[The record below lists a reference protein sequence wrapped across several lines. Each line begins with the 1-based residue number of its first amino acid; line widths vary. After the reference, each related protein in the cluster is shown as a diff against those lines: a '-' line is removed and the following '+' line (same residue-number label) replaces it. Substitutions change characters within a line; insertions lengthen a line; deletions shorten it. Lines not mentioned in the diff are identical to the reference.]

1 MVEVPI
7 EDLVFTKNDRNFEKL
22 LTAVSEEKTDLEGE
36 ISFTQQLNLNSL
48 RNFYIKQLLESGF
61 GDLFEDLNDIK
72 QNIYSF
78 EVKKDTFD
86 EKFGEVILAQNP
98 SAQIVS
104 IPRVNISEGP
114 LFDTRK
120 DYLEAFVKVCEF
132 LFLNLRVYY
141 YPFYNFQTF

>member
-1 MVEVPI
+1 MAEIPL

-22 LTAVSEEKTDLEGE
+22 LTAVSEEKTDIEGE
-36 ISFTQQLNLNSL
+36 ISFTQQLHLNSL
-48 RNFYIKQLLESGF
+48 RNFYIKQLLERGF

-104 IPRVNISEGP
+104 IPRVNIFDP
-114 LFDTRK
+114 LFGTQK

-132 LFLNLRVYY
+132 LFLNLRVY
-141 YPFYNFQTF
+141 